1 MRTRCL
7 ASVKIMTFVIIVGV
21 MEILCSFRLVRY
33 RKIGKEIH
41 KSLSLELLEK
51 FLANNCALSDAGHSS
66 GSFNRRLIAD
76 LLFLEATDFFVLVAY
91 ANLAASRTI

>member
-1 MRTRCL
+1 
-7 ASVKIMTFVIIVGV
+7 MTFVTILGV
-21 MEILCSFRLVRY
+21 MEILCSFRLVLY

-66 GSFNRRLIAD
+66 GSFNRRRIAD
-76 LLFLEATDFFVLVAY
+76 LLFLEATDFFVLVVY
-91 ANLAASRTI
+91 ASVAVSRTI

>member
-1 MRTRCL
+1 
-7 ASVKIMTFVIIVGV
+7 MTFVTILGV
-21 MEILCSFRLVRY
+21 MEILCSFRLVLY

-66 GSFNRRLIAD
+66 GSFNRRRIAD

-91 ANLAASRTI
+91 ASVAVSRTI

>member
-1 MRTRCL
+1 
-7 ASVKIMTFVIIVGV
+7 MTFVTILGV
-21 MEILCSFRLVRY
+21 MEILCSFRLVLY

-51 FLANNCALSDAGHSS
+51 FLANNCALSDGGHSS